1 MKSFEKLKS
10 DKVHVNE
17 EIDTVKIDEG
27 ETVGIGGDV
36 EFTET
41 SKIAVSGDILLT
53 GGTIKSD
60 CMTEISGTTVFRDG
74 SVISAV
80 LNNKGLETRLF
91 ENEMKTVIK
100 TAKGDEDNVLDI
112 KILNDGNTDISV
124 GNVGNRGRNVNI
136 YVSNPG
142 NMSDVS
148 SLDRAAT
155 TKYIGDNYVNIPT
168 FE

>member
-80 LNNKGLETRLF
+80 LNNKGLETRFF
-91 ENEMKTVIK
+91 ENEIKTVVK

-112 KILNDGNTDISV
+112 KVLNDGNTDISV